1 VPLCCSLLPVTKWV
15 LPPVRRQPQGLAQ
28 SDGGL
33 VAKIFFVG
41 EAIGS
46 RATTSYIQ

>member
-1 VPLCCSLLPVTKWV
+1 MPLCCSLLPVTKWV
-15 LPPVRRQPQGLAQ
+15 LLPVRHQPQGLVQ

-33 VAKIFFVG
+33 VVKIVFVG